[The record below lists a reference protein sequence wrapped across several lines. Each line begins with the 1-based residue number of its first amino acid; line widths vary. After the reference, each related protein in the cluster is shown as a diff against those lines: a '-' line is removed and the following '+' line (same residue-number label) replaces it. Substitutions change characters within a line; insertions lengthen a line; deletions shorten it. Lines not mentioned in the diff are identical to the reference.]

1 MLGDIWMVVTLG
13 REELYWDLMNGRQEL
28 AEQPT
33 RREAALFC
41 PITTQ
46 PQRIN
51 WPSQSVAK
59 KTKAG

>member
-1 MLGDIWMVVTLG
+1 MVVTLG
-13 REELYWDLMNGRQEL
+13 REELYGDLTNGRQEL

-33 RREAALFC
+33 RREATLLC

-46 PQRIN
+46 PQGII

-59 KTKAG
+59 ETKAG

>member
-1 MLGDIWMVVTLG
+1 MVVTLG

-59 KTKAG
+59 ETKAG